1 MPNYSL
7 VANTQF
13 KARSFDDMIRPYA
26 MYTQEY
32 RAQEDAIAD
41 LATKADVW
49 AGLANEQTDPVAYAQ
64 YINYANA
71 LKDQAAVIADRGL
84 SPSSRQAM
92 LNLKRR
98 YSSEI
103 VPIEQAYTARKAQA
117 EEQRKAL
124 LQNPTLMMSRRA
136 DTTSLDRYIENP
148 NLGYESYSGAL
159 LTQQAGQ
166 AAAAIAKELRDY
178 GKGKPLDGFTRTWLQ
193 QHGYTAG
200 EVAFAIN
207 HPDDPRASSVLNT
220 IVNNVMADSGM
231 ADWADNKTLNQAYN
245 YARQGLWQAVGQTQV
260 GTYTDEAAKMA
271 AQEAMQERAAI
282 RAANRAK
289 EIEEGKIK
297 KERLRGVNPTSLY
310 TVSEKNNFSNAQ
322 KNIDNWVKKGYLGKK
337 LDGSIY
343 VTKKGLNHANE
354 VSNIVG
360 YNSHT
365 SKWADPSFRNFL
377 KEVGAV
383 DDKQAN
389 TQWIGSA
396 SAAWSQGNEQYQLKG
411 WSPDKMNKYMAKLQ
425 GGYDTDKETEFV
437 HDYGS
442 SEEQGRAK
450 NMIRRAVGNSNIQV
464 VSYKGPTDGYTYDK
478 DIDKKDFVD
487 NYTVL
492 ASKGS
497 KYGQVFVVEDK
508 EGKKYDIRV
517 PEVHREHQASTSR
530 YYISAEDAYKNIVA
544 LEPQFKA
551 AMGRVNSGTS
561 WENLTEQERKVIT
574 DYYSYSDTYEDMLWK
589 AESEQGNITR
599 GYKTDN
605 LETE

>member
-1 MPNYSL
+1 MPNYNL
-7 VANTQF
+7 VANSQF
-13 KARSFDDMIRPYA
+13 KARNFEDMIRPYA

-32 RAQEDAIAD
+32 RAQENAIAD

-136 DTTSLDRYIENP
+136 DTTSLDRYMENP

-271 AQEAMQERAAI
+271 AQEAMQERTEI

-289 EIEEGKIK
+289 EIEKEKIK

-396 SAAWSQGNEQYQLKG
+396 SASWSQGNEQYQLKG
-411 WSPDKMNKYMAKLQ
+411 WSPDKMNKYMTKLQ

>member
-13 KARSFDDMIRPYA
+13 KARNFDDMIRPYV

-64 YINYANA
+64 YTNYANA
-71 LKDQAAVIADRGL
+71 LKDQAAIMADRGL
-84 SPSSRQAM
+84 NPSSRQAM

-136 DTTSLDRYIENP
+136 DTTSLDRYMENP

-193 QHGYTAG
+193 QHGYTAA

-220 IVNNVMADSGM
+220 IVNNVIADSGM
-231 ADWADNKTLNQAYN
+231 TNWADNKTLNQAYN

-260 GTYTDEAAKMA
+260 GTYTDQAAVMA
-271 AQEAMQERAAI
+271 AQEAMQKRAEI
-282 RAANRAK
+282 RA
-289 EIEEGKIK
+289 K
-297 KERLRGVNPTSLY
+297 KAARQRQLQLSLTPNFDRRNVRTS
-310 TVSEKNNFSNAQ
+310 
-322 KNIDNWVKKGYLGKK
+322 
-337 LDGSIY
+337 
-343 VTKKGLNHANE
+343 
-354 VSNIVG
+354 
-360 YNSHT
+360 
-365 SKWADPSFRNFL
+365 

-383 DDKQAN
+383 AQEAKDWEKYKKYFYKNAN
-389 TQWIGSA
+389 GNWVLNSKGRKVPLTKIIGGGTNVSSA
-396 SAAWSQGNEQYQLKG
+396 SYITDSDFGRFIKKHGLSGMYNGKVGSGQTATI
-411 WSPDKMNKYMAKLQ
+411 DKMIDRINNT
-425 GGYDTDKETEFV
+425 YDANIATEYLRGV
-437 HDYGS
+437 DPSQYDNVIAVLNRSAHDGKVYNYDRTKS
-442 SEEQGRAK
+442 
-450 NMIRRAVGNSNIQV
+450 GNSYSWNRGKEVEVNELTNADIKSATTV
-464 VSYKGPTDGYTYDK
+464 FGKHGNYLEVKLKDGTTLNVPASSYTSNYSNMMAGNAGTIEGYRAMLADGKTHYKLPTGE
-478 DIDKKDFVD
+478 
-487 NYTVL
+487 VL
-492 ASKGS
+492 PIESLINS
-497 KYGQVFVVEDK
+497 EL
-508 EGKKYDIRV
+508 
-517 PEVHREHQASTSR
+517 
-530 YYISAEDAYKNIVA
+530 N
-544 LEPQFKA
+544 
-551 AMGRVNSGTS
+551 AMGDNFMSSLGLSQVNPM
-561 WENLTEQERKVIT
+561 KV
-574 DYYSYSDTYEDMLWK
+574 D
-589 AESEQGNITR
+589 R
-599 GYKTDN
+599 GEYT
-605 LETE
+605 TQVY

>member
-13 KARSFDDMIRPYA
+13 KARNFDDMIRPYV

-64 YINYANA
+64 YTNYANA
-71 LKDQAAVIADRGL
+71 LKDQAAVMADRGL
-84 SPSSRQAM
+84 NPSSRQAM

-136 DTTSLDRYIENP
+136 DTTSLDRYMENP

-193 QHGYTAG
+193 QHGYTAA

-220 IVNNVMADSGM
+220 IVNNVIADSGM
-231 ADWADNKTLNQAYN
+231 TNWADNKTLNQAYN

-260 GTYTDEAAKMA
+260 GTYTDQAAVMA
-271 AQEAMQERAAI
+271 AQEAMQKRAEA
-282 RAANRAK
+282 RAK
-289 EIEEGKIK
+289 KAA
-297 KERLRGVNPTSLY
+297 RQRQLQLSLTPNFDRRNVRTS
-310 TVSEKNNFSNAQ
+310 
-322 KNIDNWVKKGYLGKK
+322 
-337 LDGSIY
+337 
-343 VTKKGLNHANE
+343 
-354 VSNIVG
+354 
-360 YNSHT
+360 
-365 SKWADPSFRNFL
+365 

-383 DDKQAN
+383 AQEAKDWEKYKKYFYKNAN
-389 TQWIGSA
+389 GNWVLNSKGRKVPLTKIIGGGTNVSSA
-396 SAAWSQGNEQYQLKG
+396 SYITDSDFGRFIKKHGLSGMYNGKVGSGQTATI
-411 WSPDKMNKYMAKLQ
+411 DKMIDRINNT
-425 GGYDTDKETEFV
+425 YDANIATEYLRGV
-437 HDYGS
+437 DPSQYDNVIAVLNRSAHDGKVYNYDRTKS
-442 SEEQGRAK
+442 
-450 NMIRRAVGNSNIQV
+450 GNSYSWNRGKEVEVNELTNTDIKSATTV
-464 VSYKGPTDGYTYDK
+464 FGKHGNYLEVKLKDGTTLNVPASSYTSNYSNMMAGNAGTIEGYRAMLADGKTHYKLPTGE
-478 DIDKKDFVD
+478 ILPIESLI
-487 NYTVL
+487 NSEL
-492 ASKGS
+492 
-497 KYGQVFVVEDK
+497 
-508 EGKKYDIRV
+508 
-517 PEVHREHQASTSR
+517 
-530 YYISAEDAYKNIVA
+530 N
-544 LEPQFKA
+544 
-551 AMGRVNSGTS
+551 AMGDNFMSSLGLSQVNPM
-561 WENLTEQERKVIT
+561 KV
-574 DYYSYSDTYEDMLWK
+574 D
-589 AESEQGNITR
+589 R
-599 GYKTDN
+599 GEYT
-605 LETE
+605 TQVY

>member
-13 KARSFDDMIRPYA
+13 KARNFDDMIRPYA

-136 DTTSLDRYIENP
+136 DTTSLDRYMENP

-166 AAAAIAKELRDY
+166 VAAAIAKELRDY

-245 YARQGLWQAVGQTQV
+245 YARQGLWQVVGQAQV
-260 GTYTDEAAKMA
+260 GTYTDEAAKMT

>member
-1 MPNYSL
+1 MPNYNL

-13 KARSFDDMIRPYA
+13 KARSFDDMIRPYV

-41 LATKADVW
+41 LAAKADVW

-136 DTTSLDRYIENP
+136 DTTSLDRYMENP

-260 GTYTDEAAKMA
+260 GTYTDQAAVMA
-271 AQEAMQERAAI
+271 AQEAMQKRAEV
-282 RAANRAK
+282 RAANRAQ
-289 EIEEGKIK
+289 E
-297 KERLRGVNPTSLY
+297 
-310 TVSEKNNFSNAQ
+310 
-322 KNIDNWVKKGYLGKK
+322 
-337 LDGSIY
+337 
-343 VTKKGLNHANE
+343 
-354 VSNIVG
+354 
-360 YNSHT
+360 
-365 SKWADPSFRNFL
+365 
-377 KEVGAV
+377 
-383 DDKQAN
+383 
-389 TQWIGSA
+389 
-396 SAAWSQGNEQYQLKG
+396 AARQQ
-411 WSPDKMNKYMAKLQ
+411 KLQ
-425 GGYDTDKETEFV
+425 LSLTPNFDRRNVRTDKEIGDIAQE
-437 HDYGS
+437 
-442 SEEQGRAK
+442 AK
-450 NMIRRAVGNSNIQV
+450 
-464 VSYKGPTDGYTYDK
+464 DWE
-478 DIDKKDFVD
+478 
-487 NYTVL
+487 
-492 ASKGS
+492 
-497 KYGQVFVVEDK
+497 KY
-508 EGKKYDIRV
+508 KKYFRKNAKGYW
-517 PEVHREHQASTSR
+517 QLTS
-530 YYISAEDAYKNIVA
+530 E
-544 LEPQFKA
+544 
-551 AMGRVNSGTS
+551 GRKQS
-561 WENLTEQERKVIT
+561 LT
-574 DYYSYSDTYEDMLWK
+574 
-589 AESEQGNITR
+589 NTR
-599 GYKTDN
+599 GYSGGKGITYHEATTDSDFGKFIKKYGLTSMYQGKVGPGQTAAIDKMIARINNTYDTNTATEYFRGVDPSQYDNVIAVLNRSAHDGKVYNYSRTKNGDSYSWNRDKEVEVNELANTDIKSATTVFGKHGNYLEVKLKDGTTLNVPASSYTSNYNNMMAGNASTIEGYRAMLADGKTHYQLPTGEVLPIESLINSELNAMGDN
-605 LETE
+605 FMSSLGLSQVNPMKVDRGEYTTQVYQ

>member
-13 KARSFDDMIRPYA
+13 KARNFDDMIRPYV

-64 YINYANA
+64 YTNYANA
-71 LKDQAAVIADRGL
+71 LKDQAAVMADRGL
-84 SPSSRQAM
+84 NPSSRQAM

-136 DTTSLDRYIENP
+136 DTTSLDRYMENP

-193 QHGYTAG
+193 QHGYTAA

-220 IVNNVMADSGM
+220 IVNNVIADSGM
-231 ADWADNKTLNQAYN
+231 TNWADNKTLNQAYN

-260 GTYTDEAAKMA
+260 GTYTDQAAVMA
-271 AQEAMQERAAI
+271 AQEAMQKRAEA
-282 RAANRAK
+282 RAK
-289 EIEEGKIK
+289 KAA
-297 KERLRGVNPTSLY
+297 RQRQLQLSLTPNFDRRNVRTS
-310 TVSEKNNFSNAQ
+310 
-322 KNIDNWVKKGYLGKK
+322 
-337 LDGSIY
+337 
-343 VTKKGLNHANE
+343 
-354 VSNIVG
+354 
-360 YNSHT
+360 
-365 SKWADPSFRNFL
+365 

-383 DDKQAN
+383 AQEAKDWEKYKKYFYKNAN
-389 TQWIGSA
+389 GNWVLNSKGRKVPLTKITGGGTNVSSA
-396 SAAWSQGNEQYQLKG
+396 SYITDSDFGRFIKKHGLSGMYNGKVGSGQTATI
-411 WSPDKMNKYMAKLQ
+411 DKMIDRINNT
-425 GGYDTDKETEFV
+425 YDANIATEYLRGV
-437 HDYGS
+437 DPSQYDNVIAVLNRSAHDGKVYNYDRTKS
-442 SEEQGRAK
+442 
-450 NMIRRAVGNSNIQV
+450 GNSYSWNRGKEVEINELTNADIKSATTV
-464 VSYKGPTDGYTYDK
+464 FGKHGNYLEVKLKDGTTLNVPASSYTSNYSNMMAGNAGTIEGYRAMLADGKTHYKLPTGE
-478 DIDKKDFVD
+478 
-487 NYTVL
+487 VL
-492 ASKGS
+492 PIESLINS
-497 KYGQVFVVEDK
+497 EL
-508 EGKKYDIRV
+508 
-517 PEVHREHQASTSR
+517 
-530 YYISAEDAYKNIVA
+530 N
-544 LEPQFKA
+544 
-551 AMGRVNSGTS
+551 AMGDNFMSSLGLSQVNPM
-561 WENLTEQERKVIT
+561 KV
-574 DYYSYSDTYEDMLWK
+574 D
-589 AESEQGNITR
+589 R
-599 GYKTDN
+599 GEYT
-605 LETE
+605 TQVY

>member
-13 KARSFDDMIRPYA
+13 KARNFDDMIRPYA

-64 YINYANA
+64 YTNYANA
-71 LKDQAAVIADRGL
+71 LKDQAAIMADRGL
-84 SPSSRQAM
+84 NPSSRQAM

-136 DTTSLDRYIENP
+136 DTTSLDRYMENP

-193 QHGYTAG
+193 QHGYTAA

-220 IVNNVMADSGM
+220 IVNNVIADSGM
-231 ADWADNKTLNQAYN
+231 TNWADNKTLNQAYN

-260 GTYTDEAAKMA
+260 GTYTDQAAVMA
-271 AQEAMQERAAI
+271 AQEAMQKRAEA
-282 RAANRAK
+282 RAK
-289 EIEEGKIK
+289 KAA
-297 KERLRGVNPTSLY
+297 RQRQLQLSLTPNFDRRNVRTS
-310 TVSEKNNFSNAQ
+310 
-322 KNIDNWVKKGYLGKK
+322 
-337 LDGSIY
+337 
-343 VTKKGLNHANE
+343 
-354 VSNIVG
+354 
-360 YNSHT
+360 
-365 SKWADPSFRNFL
+365 

-383 DDKQAN
+383 AQEAKDWEKYKKYFYKNAN
-389 TQWIGSA
+389 GNWVLNSKGRKVPLTKITGGGTNVSSA
-396 SAAWSQGNEQYQLKG
+396 SYIVDSDFGRFIKKHGLSGMYNGKVGSGQTATI
-411 WSPDKMNKYMAKLQ
+411 DKMIDRIN
-425 GGYDTDKETEFV
+425 
-437 HDYGS
+437 
-442 SEEQGRAK
+442 
-450 NMIRRAVGNSNIQV
+450 N
-464 VSYKGPTDGYTYDK
+464 TYDANIATEYLRGVDPSQYDNVIAVLNRSAHDGKVYNYDRTKSDNSYSWNRGKEVEVNELTNADIKSATTVFGKHGNYLEVKLK
-478 DIDKKDFVD
+478 DGTTLNVPASSYTS
-487 NYTVL
+487 NYSNMMAGNAGTIEGYRAMLADGKTHYKLPTGEVL
-492 ASKGS
+492 PIESLINS
-497 KYGQVFVVEDK
+497 EL
-508 EGKKYDIRV
+508 
-517 PEVHREHQASTSR
+517 
-530 YYISAEDAYKNIVA
+530 N
-544 LEPQFKA
+544 
-551 AMGRVNSGTS
+551 AMGDNFMSSLGLSQVNPM
-561 WENLTEQERKVIT
+561 KV
-574 DYYSYSDTYEDMLWK
+574 D
-589 AESEQGNITR
+589 R
-599 GYKTDN
+599 GEYT
-605 LETE
+605 TQVY

>member
-13 KARSFDDMIRPYA
+13 KARNFDDMIRPYV

-64 YINYANA
+64 YTNYANA
-71 LKDQAAVIADRGL
+71 LKDQAAVMADRGL
-84 SPSSRQAM
+84 NPSSRQAM

-136 DTTSLDRYIENP
+136 DTTSLDRYMENP

-193 QHGYTAG
+193 QHGYTAA

-220 IVNNVMADSGM
+220 IVNNVIADSGM
-231 ADWADNKTLNQAYN
+231 TNWADNKTLNQAYN

-260 GTYTDEAAKMA
+260 GTYTDQAAVMA
-271 AQEAMQERAAI
+271 AQEAMQKRAET
-282 RAANRAK
+282 RAK
-289 EIEEGKIK
+289 NAA
-297 KERLRGVNPTSLY
+297 RQRQLQLSLTPNFDRRNVRTS
-310 TVSEKNNFSNAQ
+310 
-322 KNIDNWVKKGYLGKK
+322 
-337 LDGSIY
+337 
-343 VTKKGLNHANE
+343 
-354 VSNIVG
+354 
-360 YNSHT
+360 
-365 SKWADPSFRNFL
+365 

-383 DDKQAN
+383 AQEAKDWEKYKKYFYKNAN
-389 TQWIGSA
+389 GNWVLNSKGRKVPLTKITGGGTNVSSA
-396 SAAWSQGNEQYQLKG
+396 SYITDSDFGRFIKKHGLSGMYNGKVGSGQTATI
-411 WSPDKMNKYMAKLQ
+411 DKMIDRINNT
-425 GGYDTDKETEFV
+425 YDANIATEYLRGV
-437 HDYGS
+437 DPSQYDNVIAVLNRSAHDGKVYNYDRTKS
-442 SEEQGRAK
+442 
-450 NMIRRAVGNSNIQV
+450 GNSYSWNRGKEVEVNELTNVDIKSATTV
-464 VSYKGPTDGYTYDK
+464 FGKHGNYLEVKLKDGTTLNVPASSYTSNYSNMMAGNAGTIEGYRAMLADGKTHYKLPTGE
-478 DIDKKDFVD
+478 
-487 NYTVL
+487 VL
-492 ASKGS
+492 PIESLINS
-497 KYGQVFVVEDK
+497 EL
-508 EGKKYDIRV
+508 
-517 PEVHREHQASTSR
+517 
-530 YYISAEDAYKNIVA
+530 N
-544 LEPQFKA
+544 
-551 AMGRVNSGTS
+551 AMGDNFMSSLGLSQVNPM
-561 WENLTEQERKVIT
+561 KV
-574 DYYSYSDTYEDMLWK
+574 D
-589 AESEQGNITR
+589 R
-599 GYKTDN
+599 GEYT
-605 LETE
+605 TQVY

>member
-13 KARSFDDMIRPYA
+13 KARNFDDMIRPYV

-64 YINYANA
+64 YTNYANA
-71 LKDQAAVIADRGL
+71 LKDQAAVMADRGL
-84 SPSSRQAM
+84 NPSSRQAM

-136 DTTSLDRYIENP
+136 DTTSLDRYMENP

-193 QHGYTAG
+193 QHGYTAA

-220 IVNNVMADSGM
+220 IVNNLIADSGM
-231 ADWADNKTLNQAYN
+231 TNWADNKTLNQAYN

-260 GTYTDEAAKMA
+260 GTYTDQAAVMA
-271 AQEAMQERAAI
+271 AQEAMQKRAEA
-282 RAANRAK
+282 RAK
-289 EIEEGKIK
+289 KAA
-297 KERLRGVNPTSLY
+297 RQRQLQLSLTPNFDRRNVRTS
-310 TVSEKNNFSNAQ
+310 
-322 KNIDNWVKKGYLGKK
+322 
-337 LDGSIY
+337 
-343 VTKKGLNHANE
+343 
-354 VSNIVG
+354 
-360 YNSHT
+360 
-365 SKWADPSFRNFL
+365 

-383 DDKQAN
+383 AQEAKDWEKYKKYFYKNAN
-389 TQWIGSA
+389 GNWVLNSKGRKVPLTKIIGGGTNVSSA
-396 SAAWSQGNEQYQLKG
+396 SYITDSDFGRFIKKHGLSGMYNGKVGSGQTATI
-411 WSPDKMNKYMAKLQ
+411 DKMIDRINNT
-425 GGYDTDKETEFV
+425 YDANIATEYLRGV
-437 HDYGS
+437 DPSQYDNVIAVLNRSAHDGKVYNYDRTKS
-442 SEEQGRAK
+442 
-450 NMIRRAVGNSNIQV
+450 GNSYSWNRGKEVEVNELTNTDIKSATTV
-464 VSYKGPTDGYTYDK
+464 FGKHGNYLEVKLKDGTTLNVPASSYTSNYSNMMAGNAGTIEGYRAMLADGKTHYKLPTGE
-478 DIDKKDFVD
+478 ILPIESLI
-487 NYTVL
+487 NSEL
-492 ASKGS
+492 
-497 KYGQVFVVEDK
+497 
-508 EGKKYDIRV
+508 
-517 PEVHREHQASTSR
+517 
-530 YYISAEDAYKNIVA
+530 N
-544 LEPQFKA
+544 
-551 AMGRVNSGTS
+551 AMGDNFMSSLGLSQVNPM
-561 WENLTEQERKVIT
+561 KV
-574 DYYSYSDTYEDMLWK
+574 D
-589 AESEQGNITR
+589 R
-599 GYKTDN
+599 GEYT
-605 LETE
+605 TQVY

>member
-13 KARSFDDMIRPYA
+13 KARNFDDMIRPYV

-64 YINYANA
+64 YTNYANA
-71 LKDQAAVIADRGL
+71 LKDQAAVMADRGL
-84 SPSSRQAM
+84 NPSSRQAM

-136 DTTSLDRYIENP
+136 DTTSLDRYMENP

-193 QHGYTAG
+193 QHGYTAA

-220 IVNNVMADSGM
+220 IVNNVIADSGM
-231 ADWADNKTLNQAYN
+231 TNWADNKTLNQAYN

-260 GTYTDEAAKMA
+260 GTYTDQAAVMA
-271 AQEAMQERAAI
+271 AQEAMQKRAET
-282 RAANRAK
+282 RAK
-289 EIEEGKIK
+289 KYA
-297 KERLRGVNPTSLY
+297 RQRQLQLSLTPNFDRRNVRTS
-310 TVSEKNNFSNAQ
+310 
-322 KNIDNWVKKGYLGKK
+322 
-337 LDGSIY
+337 
-343 VTKKGLNHANE
+343 
-354 VSNIVG
+354 
-360 YNSHT
+360 
-365 SKWADPSFRNFL
+365 

-383 DDKQAN
+383 AQEAKDWEKYKKYFYKNAN
-389 TQWIGSA
+389 GNWVLNSKGRKVPLTKIIGGGTNVSSA
-396 SAAWSQGNEQYQLKG
+396 SYITDSDFGRFIKKHGLSGMYNGKVGSGQTATI
-411 WSPDKMNKYMAKLQ
+411 DKMIDRINNT
-425 GGYDTDKETEFV
+425 YDANIATEYLRGV
-437 HDYGS
+437 DPSQYDNVIAVLNRSAHDGKVYNYDRTKS
-442 SEEQGRAK
+442 
-450 NMIRRAVGNSNIQV
+450 GNSYSWNRGKEVEINELTNADIKSATTV
-464 VSYKGPTDGYTYDK
+464 FGKHGNYLEVKLKDGTTLNVPASSYTSNYSNMMAGNAGTIEGYRAMLADGKTHYKLPTGE
-478 DIDKKDFVD
+478 ILPIESLI
-487 NYTVL
+487 NSEL
-492 ASKGS
+492 
-497 KYGQVFVVEDK
+497 
-508 EGKKYDIRV
+508 
-517 PEVHREHQASTSR
+517 
-530 YYISAEDAYKNIVA
+530 N
-544 LEPQFKA
+544 
-551 AMGRVNSGTS
+551 AMGDNFMSSLGLSQVNPM
-561 WENLTEQERKVIT
+561 KV
-574 DYYSYSDTYEDMLWK
+574 D
-589 AESEQGNITR
+589 R
-599 GYKTDN
+599 GEYT
-605 LETE
+605 TQVY

>member
-13 KARSFDDMIRPYA
+13 KARNFDDMIRPYV

-64 YINYANA
+64 YTNYANA
-71 LKDQAAVIADRGL
+71 LKDQAAVMADRGL
-84 SPSSRQAM
+84 NPSSRQAM

-136 DTTSLDRYIENP
+136 DTTSLDRYMENP

-193 QHGYTAG
+193 QHGYTAA

-220 IVNNVMADSGM
+220 IVNNVIADSGM
-231 ADWADNKTLNQAYN
+231 TNWADNKTLNQAYN

-260 GTYTDEAAKMA
+260 GTYTDQAAVMA
-271 AQEAMQERAAI
+271 AQEAMQKRAEA
-282 RAANRAK
+282 RAK
-289 EIEEGKIK
+289 KAA
-297 KERLRGVNPTSLY
+297 RQRQLQLSLTPNFDRRNVRTS
-310 TVSEKNNFSNAQ
+310 
-322 KNIDNWVKKGYLGKK
+322 
-337 LDGSIY
+337 
-343 VTKKGLNHANE
+343 
-354 VSNIVG
+354 
-360 YNSHT
+360 
-365 SKWADPSFRNFL
+365 

-383 DDKQAN
+383 AQEAKDWEKYKKYFYKNAN
-389 TQWIGSA
+389 GNWVLNSKGRKVPLTKIIGGGTNVSSA
-396 SAAWSQGNEQYQLKG
+396 SYITDSDFGRFIKKHGLSGMYNGKVGSGQTATI
-411 WSPDKMNKYMAKLQ
+411 DKMIDRINNT
-425 GGYDTDKETEFV
+425 YDANIATEYLRGV
-437 HDYGS
+437 DPSQYDNVIAVLNRSAHDGKVYNYDRTKS
-442 SEEQGRAK
+442 
-450 NMIRRAVGNSNIQV
+450 GNSYSWNRGKEVEVNELTNTDIKSATTV
-464 VSYKGPTDGYTYDK
+464 FGKHGNYLEVKLKDGTTLNVPASSYTSNYSNMMAGNAGTIEGYRAMLADGKTHYKLPTGE
-478 DIDKKDFVD
+478 
-487 NYTVL
+487 VL
-492 ASKGS
+492 PIESLINS
-497 KYGQVFVVEDK
+497 EL
-508 EGKKYDIRV
+508 
-517 PEVHREHQASTSR
+517 
-530 YYISAEDAYKNIVA
+530 N
-544 LEPQFKA
+544 
-551 AMGRVNSGTS
+551 AMGDNFMSSLGLSQVNPM
-561 WENLTEQERKVIT
+561 KV
-574 DYYSYSDTYEDMLWK
+574 D
-589 AESEQGNITR
+589 R
-599 GYKTDN
+599 GEYT
-605 LETE
+605 TQVY

>member
-13 KARSFDDMIRPYA
+13 KARNFDDMIRPYV

-64 YINYANA
+64 YTNYANS
-71 LKDQAAVIADRGL
+71 LKDLATIMADRGL
-84 SPSSRQAM
+84 DPSSRQAM

-136 DTTSLDRYIENP
+136 DTTSLDRYMENP

-193 QHGYTAG
+193 QHGYTAA

-220 IVNNVMADSGM
+220 IVNNVIADSGM
-231 ADWADNKTLNQAYN
+231 TNWADNKTLNQAYN

-260 GTYTDEAAKMA
+260 GTYTDQAAVMA
-271 AQEAMQERAAI
+271 AQEAMQKRAET
-282 RAANRAK
+282 RAK
-289 EIEEGKIK
+289 NAA
-297 KERLRGVNPTSLY
+297 RQRQLQLSLTPNFDRRNVRTS
-310 TVSEKNNFSNAQ
+310 
-322 KNIDNWVKKGYLGKK
+322 
-337 LDGSIY
+337 
-343 VTKKGLNHANE
+343 
-354 VSNIVG
+354 
-360 YNSHT
+360 
-365 SKWADPSFRNFL
+365 

-383 DDKQAN
+383 AQEAKDWEKYKKYFYKNAN
-389 TQWIGSA
+389 GNWVLNSKGRKVPLTKITGGGTNVSSA
-396 SAAWSQGNEQYQLKG
+396 SYIVDSDFGRFIKKHGLSGMYNGKVGSGQTATI
-411 WSPDKMNKYMAKLQ
+411 DKMIDRINNT
-425 GGYDTDKETEFV
+425 YDANIATEYLRGV
-437 HDYGS
+437 DPSQYDNVIAVLNRSAHDGKVYNYDRTKS
-442 SEEQGRAK
+442 
-450 NMIRRAVGNSNIQV
+450 GNSYSWNRGKEVEVNELTNADIKSATTV
-464 VSYKGPTDGYTYDK
+464 FGKHGNYLEVKLKDGTTLNVPASSYTSNYSNMMAGNAGTIEGYRAMLADGKTHYKLPTGE
-478 DIDKKDFVD
+478 ILPIESLI
-487 NYTVL
+487 NSEL
-492 ASKGS
+492 
-497 KYGQVFVVEDK
+497 
-508 EGKKYDIRV
+508 
-517 PEVHREHQASTSR
+517 
-530 YYISAEDAYKNIVA
+530 N
-544 LEPQFKA
+544 
-551 AMGRVNSGTS
+551 AMGDNFMSSLGLSQVNPM
-561 WENLTEQERKVIT
+561 KV
-574 DYYSYSDTYEDMLWK
+574 D
-589 AESEQGNITR
+589 R
-599 GYKTDN
+599 GEYT
-605 LETE
+605 TQVYQ

>member
-13 KARSFDDMIRPYA
+13 KARNFDDMIRPYV

-64 YINYANA
+64 YTNYANA
-71 LKDQAAVIADRGL
+71 LKDQAAVMADRGL
-84 SPSSRQAM
+84 NPSSRQAM

-136 DTTSLDRYIENP
+136 DTTSLDRYMENP

-193 QHGYTAG
+193 QHGYTAA

-220 IVNNVMADSGM
+220 IVNNVIADSGM
-231 ADWADNKTLNQAYN
+231 TNWADNKTLNQAYN

-260 GTYTDEAAKMA
+260 GTYTDQAAVMA
-271 AQEAMQERAAI
+271 AQEAMQKRAEA
-282 RAANRAK
+282 RAK
-289 EIEEGKIK
+289 KAA
-297 KERLRGVNPTSLY
+297 RQRQLQLSLTPNFDRRNVRTS
-310 TVSEKNNFSNAQ
+310 
-322 KNIDNWVKKGYLGKK
+322 
-337 LDGSIY
+337 
-343 VTKKGLNHANE
+343 
-354 VSNIVG
+354 
-360 YNSHT
+360 
-365 SKWADPSFRNFL
+365 

-383 DDKQAN
+383 AQEAKDWEKYKKYFYKNAN
-389 TQWIGSA
+389 GNWVLNSKGRKVPLTKIIGGGTNVSSA
-396 SAAWSQGNEQYQLKG
+396 SYITDSDFGRFIKKHGLSGMYNGKVGSGQTATI
-411 WSPDKMNKYMAKLQ
+411 DKMIDRINNT
-425 GGYDTDKETEFV
+425 YDANIATEYLRGV
-437 HDYGS
+437 DPSQYDNVIAVLNRSAHDGKVYNYDRTKS
-442 SEEQGRAK
+442 
-450 NMIRRAVGNSNIQV
+450 GNSYSWNRGKEVEINELTNADIKSATTV
-464 VSYKGPTDGYTYDK
+464 FGKHGNYLEVKLKDGTTLNVPASSYTSNYSNMMAGNAGTIEGYRAMLADGKTHYKLPTGE
-478 DIDKKDFVD
+478 ILPIESLI
-487 NYTVL
+487 NSEL
-492 ASKGS
+492 
-497 KYGQVFVVEDK
+497 
-508 EGKKYDIRV
+508 
-517 PEVHREHQASTSR
+517 
-530 YYISAEDAYKNIVA
+530 N
-544 LEPQFKA
+544 
-551 AMGRVNSGTS
+551 AMGDNFMSSLGLSQVNPM
-561 WENLTEQERKVIT
+561 KV
-574 DYYSYSDTYEDMLWK
+574 D
-589 AESEQGNITR
+589 R
-599 GYKTDN
+599 GEYT
-605 LETE
+605 TQVY

>member
-13 KARSFDDMIRPYA
+13 KARNFDDMIRPYV

-64 YINYANA
+64 YTNYANA
-71 LKDQAAVIADRGL
+71 LKDQAAVMADRGL
-84 SPSSRQAM
+84 NPSSRQAM

-136 DTTSLDRYIENP
+136 DTTSLDRYMENP

-193 QHGYTAG
+193 QHGYTAA

-220 IVNNVMADSGM
+220 IVNNVIADSGM
-231 ADWADNKTLNQAYN
+231 TNWADNKTLNQAYN

-260 GTYTDEAAKMA
+260 GTYTDQAAVMA
-271 AQEAMQERAAI
+271 AQEAMQKRAEA
-282 RAANRAK
+282 RAK
-289 EIEEGKIK
+289 KAA
-297 KERLRGVNPTSLY
+297 RQRQLQLSLTPNFDRRNVRTS
-310 TVSEKNNFSNAQ
+310 
-322 KNIDNWVKKGYLGKK
+322 
-337 LDGSIY
+337 
-343 VTKKGLNHANE
+343 
-354 VSNIVG
+354 
-360 YNSHT
+360 
-365 SKWADPSFRNFL
+365 

-383 DDKQAN
+383 AQEAKDWEKYKKYFYKNAN
-389 TQWIGSA
+389 GNWVLNSKGRKVPLTKIIGGGTNVSSA
-396 SAAWSQGNEQYQLKG
+396 SYITDSDFGRFIKKHGLSGMYNGKVGSGQTATI
-411 WSPDKMNKYMAKLQ
+411 DKMIDRINNT
-425 GGYDTDKETEFV
+425 YDANIATEYLRGV
-437 HDYGS
+437 DPSQYDNVITVLNRSAHDGKVYNYDRTKS
-442 SEEQGRAK
+442 
-450 NMIRRAVGNSNIQV
+450 GNSYSWNRGKEVEVNELTNADIKSATTV
-464 VSYKGPTDGYTYDK
+464 FGKHGNYLEVKLKDGTTLNVPASSYTSNYSNMMAGNAGTIEGYRAMLADGKTHYKLPTGE
-478 DIDKKDFVD
+478 
-487 NYTVL
+487 VL
-492 ASKGS
+492 PIESLINS
-497 KYGQVFVVEDK
+497 EL
-508 EGKKYDIRV
+508 
-517 PEVHREHQASTSR
+517 
-530 YYISAEDAYKNIVA
+530 N
-544 LEPQFKA
+544 
-551 AMGRVNSGTS
+551 AMGDNFMSSLGLSQVNPM
-561 WENLTEQERKVIT
+561 KV
-574 DYYSYSDTYEDMLWK
+574 D
-589 AESEQGNITR
+589 R
-599 GYKTDN
+599 GEYT
-605 LETE
+605 TQVY

>member
-13 KARSFDDMIRPYA
+13 KARSFDDMIRPYV

-64 YINYANA
+64 YTNYANA

-136 DTTSLDRYIENP
+136 DTTSLDRYMENP

-260 GTYTDEAAKMA
+260 GTYTDQAAVMA
-271 AQEAMQERAAI
+271 AQEAMQKRTEIRAQEAARQQKLQLSLTPNFDRRNVRTSKEVGDIAQEAEDWKKYKEYFYKNDKGNWVLNAKGRKLALTNTYRYTGGSGGAYTEYTTDTNFGRFIKEHGLTGMYQGKVGPGQTAAI
-282 RAANRAK
+282 DKMIARINNTYDTNTATEYFRGVDPSQYDNVIAVLNRSAHDGKVYNYSRTKNGDSYNWNRDKEVGVNELANVDIKSATVVFGKHGNYLEVKLKDGTTLNVPASSYTSNYSNMMEGNAGTIEGYRAMLADGK
-289 EIEEGKIK
+289 THYQLPTGEVLPIESLINSELNAMGDNFMSS
-297 KERLRGVNPTSLY
+297 LGLSQVNPTKVDRGEY
-310 TVSEKNNFSNAQ
+310 T
-322 KNIDNWVKKGYLGKK
+322 
-337 LDGSIY
+337 
-343 VTKKGLNHANE
+343 
-354 VSNIVG
+354 
-360 YNSHT
+360 
-365 SKWADPSFRNFL
+365 
-377 KEVGAV
+377 
-383 DDKQAN
+383 
-389 TQWIGSA
+389 TQV
-396 SAAWSQGNEQYQLKG
+396 Y
-411 WSPDKMNKYMAKLQ
+411 
-425 GGYDTDKETEFV
+425 
-437 HDYGS
+437 
-442 SEEQGRAK
+442 
-450 NMIRRAVGNSNIQV
+450 
-464 VSYKGPTDGYTYDK
+464 
-478 DIDKKDFVD
+478 
-487 NYTVL
+487 
-492 ASKGS
+492 
-497 KYGQVFVVEDK
+497 
-508 EGKKYDIRV
+508 
-517 PEVHREHQASTSR
+517 
-530 YYISAEDAYKNIVA
+530 
-544 LEPQFKA
+544 
-551 AMGRVNSGTS
+551 
-561 WENLTEQERKVIT
+561 
-574 DYYSYSDTYEDMLWK
+574 
-589 AESEQGNITR
+589 
-599 GYKTDN
+599 
-605 LETE
+605 

>member
-13 KARSFDDMIRPYA
+13 KARNFDDMIRPYV

-64 YINYANA
+64 YTNYANA

-84 SPSSRQAM
+84 NPSSRQAM

-136 DTTSLDRYIENP
+136 DTTSLDRYMENP

-193 QHGYTAG
+193 QHGYTAA

-220 IVNNVMADSGM
+220 IVNNVIADSGM
-231 ADWADNKTLNQAYN
+231 TNWADNKTLNQAYN

-260 GTYTDEAAKMA
+260 GTYTDQAAVMA
-271 AQEAMQERAAI
+271 AQEAMQKRAEA
-282 RAANRAK
+282 RAK
-289 EIEEGKIK
+289 KAA
-297 KERLRGVNPTSLY
+297 RQRQLQLSLTPNFDRRNVRTS
-310 TVSEKNNFSNAQ
+310 
-322 KNIDNWVKKGYLGKK
+322 
-337 LDGSIY
+337 
-343 VTKKGLNHANE
+343 
-354 VSNIVG
+354 
-360 YNSHT
+360 
-365 SKWADPSFRNFL
+365 

-383 DDKQAN
+383 AQEAKDWEKYKKYFYKNAN
-389 TQWIGSA
+389 GNWVLNSKGRKVPLTKITGGGTNVSSA
-396 SAAWSQGNEQYQLKG
+396 SYITDSDFGRFIKKHGLSGMYNGKVGSGQTATI
-411 WSPDKMNKYMAKLQ
+411 DKMIDRINNT
-425 GGYDTDKETEFV
+425 YDANIATEYLRGV
-437 HDYGS
+437 DPSQYDNVIAVLNRSAHDGKVYNYDRTKS
-442 SEEQGRAK
+442 
-450 NMIRRAVGNSNIQV
+450 GNSYSWNRGKEVEVNELTNADIKSATTV
-464 VSYKGPTDGYTYDK
+464 FGKHGNYLEVKLKDGTTLNVPASSYTSNYSNMMAGNAGTIEGYRAMLADGKTHYKLPTGE
-478 DIDKKDFVD
+478 ILPIESLI
-487 NYTVL
+487 NSEL
-492 ASKGS
+492 
-497 KYGQVFVVEDK
+497 
-508 EGKKYDIRV
+508 
-517 PEVHREHQASTSR
+517 
-530 YYISAEDAYKNIVA
+530 N
-544 LEPQFKA
+544 
-551 AMGRVNSGTS
+551 AMGDNFMSSLGLSQVNPM
-561 WENLTEQERKVIT
+561 KV
-574 DYYSYSDTYEDMLWK
+574 D
-589 AESEQGNITR
+589 R
-599 GYKTDN
+599 GEYT
-605 LETE
+605 TQVY

>member
-13 KARSFDDMIRPYA
+13 KARNFDDMIRPYV

-64 YINYANA
+64 YTNYANA

-84 SPSSRQAM
+84 NPSSRQAM

-136 DTTSLDRYIENP
+136 DTTSLDRYMENP

-193 QHGYTAG
+193 QHGYTAA

-220 IVNNVMADSGM
+220 IVSNVIADSGM
-231 ADWADNKTLNQAYN
+231 TNWADNKTLNQAYN

-260 GTYTDEAAKMA
+260 GTYTDQAAVMA
-271 AQEAMQERAAI
+271 AQEAMQKRAEA
-282 RAANRAK
+282 RAK
-289 EIEEGKIK
+289 KAA
-297 KERLRGVNPTSLY
+297 RQRQLQLSLTPNFDRRNVRTS
-310 TVSEKNNFSNAQ
+310 
-322 KNIDNWVKKGYLGKK
+322 
-337 LDGSIY
+337 
-343 VTKKGLNHANE
+343 
-354 VSNIVG
+354 
-360 YNSHT
+360 
-365 SKWADPSFRNFL
+365 

-383 DDKQAN
+383 AQEAKDWEKYKKYFYKNAN
-389 TQWIGSA
+389 GNWVLNSKGRKVPLIKITGGGTNVSSA
-396 SAAWSQGNEQYQLKG
+396 SYITDSDFGRFIKKHGLSGMYNGKVGSGQTATI
-411 WSPDKMNKYMAKLQ
+411 DKMIGRINNT
-425 GGYDTDKETEFV
+425 YDANIATEYLRGV
-437 HDYGS
+437 DPSQYDNVIAVLNRSAHDGKVYNYDRTKS
-442 SEEQGRAK
+442 
-450 NMIRRAVGNSNIQV
+450 GNSYSWNRGKEVEVNELTNADIKSATTV
-464 VSYKGPTDGYTYDK
+464 FGKHGNYLEVKLKDGTTLNVPASSYTSNYSNMMAGNAGTIEGYRAMLADGKTHYKLPTGE
-478 DIDKKDFVD
+478 ILPIESLI
-487 NYTVL
+487 NSEL
-492 ASKGS
+492 
-497 KYGQVFVVEDK
+497 
-508 EGKKYDIRV
+508 
-517 PEVHREHQASTSR
+517 
-530 YYISAEDAYKNIVA
+530 N
-544 LEPQFKA
+544 
-551 AMGRVNSGTS
+551 AMGDNFMSSLGLSQVNPM
-561 WENLTEQERKVIT
+561 KV
-574 DYYSYSDTYEDMLWK
+574 D
-589 AESEQGNITR
+589 R
-599 GYKTDN
+599 GEYT
-605 LETE
+605 TQVY